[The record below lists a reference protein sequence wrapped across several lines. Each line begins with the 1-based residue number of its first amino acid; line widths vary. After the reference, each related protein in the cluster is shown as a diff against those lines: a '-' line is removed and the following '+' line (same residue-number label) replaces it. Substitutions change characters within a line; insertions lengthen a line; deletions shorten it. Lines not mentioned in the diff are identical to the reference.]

1 MKNFIYH
8 NPTKILFGK
17 GMIEKLGP
25 EMLACSV
32 KKVLLHY
39 GKNSIFNT
47 GLYEKVVEML
57 KTNNIEFVECGGVK
71 ANPSLNKVYE
81 AIEVCKKENVD
92 AILAVGGGSVI
103 DSAKATGRGFYY
115 DGDVWDL
122 FEGKGQSEKCLPIF
136 TILTISATG
145 SEMNGNSVISNEKE
159 NKKWPMAVSIDNYPK
174 VSVID
179 PELQKTLPVSQIVN
193 GAADIMAHV
202 FEFYFDGSKDSDL
215 TNEFCEG
222 IIRTTMKQT
231 ELLVNNS
238 DNYEARANFA
248 WSATQALNMLLQ
260 PGRNGGD
267 WATHMIEHSVSM
279 FYDIAHG
286 AGLAILFP
294 AWMKYVYEEN
304 LDQFE
309 RFAER
314 IFGITEGAPEEKALE
329 AIIRLIK
336 FYKDI
341 GAPVTLKEVG
351 VKEEDLEKMAENV
364 VLRGPVGK
372 LLKLK
377 KADVTEIYKLAYQ

>member
-17 GMIEKLGP
+17 GMIEQLGP
-25 EMLACSV
+25 EITGYSV

-39 GKNSIFNT
+39 GKNSIFKT
-47 GLYEKVVEML
+47 GLYEKVVAML
-57 KTNNIEFVECGGVK
+57 KANNIEFVECGGVK
-71 ANPSLNKVYE
+71 ANPSLDKVRE
-81 AIEVCKKENVD
+81 AIDICKKENVD
-92 AILAVGGGSVI
+92 GILAVGGGSVI
-103 DSAKATGRGFYY
+103 DSAKATGRGFHYE
-115 DGDVWDL
+115 GDVWDL
-122 FEGKGQSEKCLPIF
+122 FEGTGKSEKCLPIF

-159 NKKWPMAVSIDNYPK
+159 NKKWPMAVSMDNYPK

-202 FEFYFDGSKDSDL
+202 FEFYFDGSNDSDL

-222 IIRTTMKQT
+222 IIRTTMKQARI
-231 ELLVNNS
+231 LVK
-238 DNYEARANFA
+238 DPENYDARANFA

-304 LDQFE
+304 LEQFE
-309 RFAER
+309 RFAEN
-314 IFGITEGAPEEKALE
+314 IFGITEGTTEEKALE
-329 AIIRLIK
+329 AIIMLIK

-351 VKEEDLEKMAENV
+351 VKEEDIEKMAENAAM
-364 VLRGPVGK
+364 RGALGK
-372 LLKLK
+372 LLKLEK
-377 KADVTEIYKLAYQ
+377 EDIVEIYKLAYQ